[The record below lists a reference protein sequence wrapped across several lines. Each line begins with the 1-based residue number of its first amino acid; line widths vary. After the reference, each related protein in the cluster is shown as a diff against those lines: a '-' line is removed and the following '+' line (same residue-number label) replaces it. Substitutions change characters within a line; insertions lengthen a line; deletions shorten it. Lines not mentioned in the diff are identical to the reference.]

1 MPHARNTDPATSHEA
16 AASITL
22 EHLTKTKRAILAIL
36 TIPMTDDHL
45 QDAYNIAVRKGIAPP
60 ASQSGIRSRRNE
72 LTQEG
77 LIEPIGHL
85 VKTTGRRAI
94 IWTTKKD
101 N

>member
-1 MPHARNTDPATSHEA
+1 MPSLSD
-16 AASITL
+16 
-22 EHLTKTKRAILAIL
+22 
-36 TIPMTDDHL
+36 
-45 QDAYNIAVRKGIAPP
+45 QPP

-72 LTQEG
+72 LTQDG
-77 LIEPIGHL
+77 LIEPIGYL